1 MPVIPAGCLCVLQGG
16 SVTPE
21 AAAVLS
27 ELRGRGVLEVQEHR
41 EVLDVAWDWEQQQ
54 WDVMLEVSC
63 DV

>member
-1 MPVIPAGCLCVLQGG
+1 MLQGG